1 MQKAI
6 EKLKKVLRDP
16 QLAIRFGKF
25 VLKRAAIYA
34 ISVISGLLWSLIA
47 LFSKRGVEP
56 AIRNLGADDC
66 TPVDSFW
73 GEHTV
78 VGPQLARVKTAYQ
91 SKRYLEWRFT
101 QYPLFRD
108 LMQMYGNHDNEV
120 VLDYGCG
127 PGNDVVGFLI
137 YTNASKVIGVD
148 VSAKALRFASRRIA
162 LHRLDQ
168 DRCELISISDSDDK
182 IPLDDNSVDYIYSEG
197 VLHHI
202 SNPEPKIREFHRILQ
217 PGSHACIM
225 VYNAD
230 SVWLH
235 LYVAYEQMILRER
248 FQGMDLYEAFAKT
261 TDTEECPISRC
272 YKPEEFLCLCKDAGF
287 NAVYAGGYLS
297 KMELRLLKKYL
308 QSAIRDE
315 RLADE
320 HKQFLESLTLDE
332 HGLPQYQGKHA
343 GIGGVYR
350 LNKESK

>member
-1 MQKAI
+1 MQTAI
-6 EKLKKVLRDP
+6 EKLRKVLRDP
-16 QLAIRFGKF
+16 SLVVTFGKF
-25 VLKRAAIYA
+25 ALKRVAIFA
-34 ISVISGLLWSLIA
+34 IDIISRLFWSLTA

-56 AIRNLGADDC
+56 AIRNLGAGDC

-101 QYPLFRD
+101 QYPLYRD
-108 LMQMYGNHDNEV
+108 LMQLYGHHDNEV

-127 PGNDVVGFLI
+127 PGNDLVGFLT
-137 YTNASKVIGVD
+137 YTNARKVIGVD
-148 VSAKALRFASRRIA
+148 VSLKALQFASRRIA
-162 LHRLDQ
+162 LHRIDQ
-168 DRCELISISDSDDK
+168 DRCELIAISDSDDD
-182 IPLDDNSVDYIYSEG
+182 IPLDNDSVDYIYSEG

-235 LYVAYEQMILRER
+235 LYVAYEQMIVRER
-248 FQGMDLYEAFAKT
+248 FRGMDLYEAFAKT

-272 YKPEEFLCLCKDAGF
+272 YKSEDFSTICRDAGF
-287 NAVYAGGYLS
+287 NTVYVGGYLS

-308 QSAIRDE
+308 QLAIGDE
-315 RLADE
+315 RLAGE
-320 HKQFLESLTLDE
+320 HRQFLKGLTFDE
-332 HGLPQYQGKHA
+332 NGLPQYQGKYA

-350 LNKESK
+350 LSKESQ